1 MPVLLDR
8 RMMDGT
14 SRSRLGVDLAGRK
27 PSHGRKIANRNVYVL
42 APERGYNI
50 SPGQ

>member
-14 SRSRLGVDLAGRK
+14 SRSRLGVDLAGRETLLTAEK
-27 PSHGRKIANRNVYVL
+27 
-42 APERGYNI
+42 
-50 SPGQ
+50 